1 MEFAKYIIDFLVY
14 IALGA
19 IISWFFF
26 FLRRLD
32 LLGGFLGGTVVA
44 LIGAIL
50 GAFLLQKPL
59 SFVIDALQNGLGF
72 SNVNVIAALIGGV
85 VSVLLLSKINN
96 GRKRKEY

>member
-1 MEFAKYIIDFLVY
+1 
-14 IALGA
+14 
-19 IISWFFF
+19 
-26 FLRRLD
+26 
-32 LLGGFLGGTVVA
+32 LGGFLGGSIVA

-59 SFVIDALQNGLGF
+59 NIIIKALQEGLHF

-85 VSVLLLSKINN
+85 ATVLALSRING

>member
-19 IISWFFF
+19 VVSWFFYY
-26 FLRRLD
+26 LKRLD
-32 LLGGFLGGTVVA
+32 LFGGFLGGAVVA

-59 SFVIDALQNGLGF
+59 NFVIDALQNGLHF
-72 SNVNVIAALIGGV
+72 SNVNIIAALIGGV
-85 VSVLLLSKINN
+85 VSVMLLSKINN

>member
-1 MEFAKYIIDFLVY
+1 MEFKYLIDFLVY

-19 IISWFFF
+19 AISWFFF
-26 FLRRLD
+26 YLRRLD
-32 LLGGFLGGTVVA
+32 LFGGFLGGAVVA

-50 GAFLLQKPL
+50 GGFLLRGPL
-59 SFVIDALQNGLGF
+59 KIVIDALQDGLYV
-72 SNVNVIAALIGGV
+72 SNVHLIAALTGGV